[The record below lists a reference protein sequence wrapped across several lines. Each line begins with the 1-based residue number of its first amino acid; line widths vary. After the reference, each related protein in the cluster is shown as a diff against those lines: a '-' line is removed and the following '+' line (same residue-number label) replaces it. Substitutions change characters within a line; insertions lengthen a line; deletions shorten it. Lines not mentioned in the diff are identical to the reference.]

1 MKPVTYICEKYQGLS
16 IGSQQGREVKFRRG
30 RFVADKDWQVKMIEQ
45 NEWFNCFIFR
55 GEDHQIEPIAPS
67 PQAIHV
73 GVKRGDETLHSPPE
87 GGDQTHISEAKSPE
101 AQAAMTPPPPGP
113 ETAEAFAAKPE
124 YKVSDTAKAVL
135 EKAGIPVPKA
145 AAMLDLA
152 DGDRLTVKM
161 AEGIVDA

>member
-30 RFVADKDWQVKMIEQ
+30 RFVAEKDWQVKMIEQ

-55 GEDHQIEPIAPS
+55 GEDHQVEPVAPS

-73 GVKRGDETLHSPPE
+73 GVKRGDETLHHPPKE
-87 GGDQTHISEAKSPE
+87 GDQTHISEAKNPE
-101 AQAAMTPPPPGP
+101 AQAAMTPPQEGVAPPVR
-113 ETAEAFAAKPE
+113 PE
-124 YKVSDTAKAVL
+124 YKVSDSAKAIL
-135 EKAGIPVPKA
+135 AKINMPIEKAAVV
-145 AAMLDLA
+145 LDLA

-161 AEGIVDA
+161 AEGLADA